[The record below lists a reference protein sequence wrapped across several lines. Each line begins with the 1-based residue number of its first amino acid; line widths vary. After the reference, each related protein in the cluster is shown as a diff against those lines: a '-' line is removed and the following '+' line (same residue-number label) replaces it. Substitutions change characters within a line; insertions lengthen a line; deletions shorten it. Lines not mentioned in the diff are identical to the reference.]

1 MLAAIS
7 TGCSIPDLESNFSG
21 IFHGIWGAG
30 FCWFV
35 ASLGM
40 SASCRPTRAVVSLY
54 FAMVCNNRL
63 LKTLSFV
70 KKGDRFLTVIFLTP
84 NFLAHFC
91 NTKILVLKISLKNFS
106 VKNISVKKLKK
117 SVLKNVVFVIKL
129 H

>member
-7 TGCSIPDLESNFSG
+7 TGCSIPELESNFFG

-54 FAMVCNNRL
+54 FAMVCNNTL
-63 LKTLSFV
+63 LLLGILIAVFFQNYQK
-70 KKGDRFLTVIFLTP
+70 IF
-84 NFLAHFC
+84 
-91 NTKILVLKISLKNFS
+91 
-106 VKNISVKKLKK
+106 
-117 SVLKNVVFVIKL
+117 
-129 H
+129 